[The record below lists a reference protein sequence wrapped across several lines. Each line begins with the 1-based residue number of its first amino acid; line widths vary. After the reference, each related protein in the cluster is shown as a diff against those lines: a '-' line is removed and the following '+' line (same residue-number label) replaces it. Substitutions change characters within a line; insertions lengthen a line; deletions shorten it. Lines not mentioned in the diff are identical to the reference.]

1 MKKYYKHI
9 KVNLRQQD
17 IEDMISTYEFLK
29 WQSTDKDDKK
39 HCSRILKQLNKALE
53 DNQ

>member
-1 MKKYYKHI
+1 MKKSYKHI
-9 KVNLRQQD
+9 SVNLRQQD

-39 HCSRILKQLNKALE
+39 HCSRILRKLTKALE

>member
-1 MKKYYKHI
+1 MKKLHKHI

-17 IEDMISTYEFLK
+17 IQDMISTYQFLK
-29 WQSTDKDDKK
+29 WQSTDKEDKQY
-39 HCSRILKQLNKALE
+39 HNRILRQLTKALE